1 MILEFGSVT
10 FILISLLMA
19 FANYRIR
26 HLTRSSA
33 LVTVLAFVGLLGG
46 AVLILF
52 YEFNNQP
59 RQMLFIV
66 VLYALLTAGSWL
78 YSRLRKSR

>member
-33 LVTVLAFVGLLGG
+33 
-46 AVLILF
+46 
-52 YEFNNQP
+52 
-59 RQMLFIV
+59 
-66 VLYALLTAGSWL
+66 
-78 YSRLRKSR
+78 RLRFLPLSGCWVGPC